1 MFSFKTY
8 HELQS
13 KMNVLFLI
21 FLRVFHLS
29 YNNMLLNQLWSENG
43 NTKNLLSN
51 SFFQLQANHAI
62 TDIHVQ
68 LHE

>member
-21 FLRVFHLS
+21 FLQMKWFLTRRRATFS
-29 YNNMLLNQLWSENG
+29 
-43 NTKNLLSN
+43 
-51 SFFQLQANHAI
+51 
-62 TDIHVQ
+62 IHFSRCIPSTFTSSP
-68 LHE
+68 